1 MLRRF
6 MIRVQFV
13 GVDATSTQGQKKFNL
28 GAHVWKPA
36 EWFL

>member
-1 MLRRF
+1 

-28 GAHVWKPA
+28 GAPCMEA
-36 EWFL
+36 G